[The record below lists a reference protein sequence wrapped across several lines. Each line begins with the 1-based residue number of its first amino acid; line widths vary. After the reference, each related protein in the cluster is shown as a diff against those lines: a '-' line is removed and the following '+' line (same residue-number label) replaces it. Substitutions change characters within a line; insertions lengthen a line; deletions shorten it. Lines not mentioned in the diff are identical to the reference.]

1 MVSPSTRRFNLS
13 DGRFYEQCSLISRWI
28 LSRLAGRFVYGPLDM
43 EELLAKKDEIV
54 ANDLLKMK
62 LTV

>member
-1 MVSPSTRRFNLS
+1 MSSFTRRFSLS
-13 DGRFYEQCSLISRWI
+13 GGQLSLDCSLISRWI

>member
-1 MVSPSTRRFNLS
+1 M
-13 DGRFYEQCSLISRWI
+13 DCSLISRWI